1 MRGSL
6 GPAAAIAVAIFSF
19 VALALGILLL
29 TRLGGTSGQDLGSA
43 AGADAFA
50 RAVPLLFAAELLKL
64 LTACAQ
70 LVVVIAVAR
79 PAPERLSRVAM
90 LILGSLGA
98 FFIAASGV
106 AGIEAIA
113 AEDPGQGGFISNL
126 GFVGVA
132 ATGAWALLVTLLR
145 PLPLPRWLLVVGALF
160 GLVSLAAFPVPP
172 LALLTVVLGWPW
184 WIGLSG
190 VLRSARAQISQ
201 IRESQPGAGEL

>member
-29 TRLGGTSGQDLGSA
+29 VRLGGTSGQDLGGG

-50 RAVPLLFAAELLKL
+50 RAVPLLFAAEILKL

-79 PAPERLSRVAM
+79 LAPERLARVAI
-90 LILGSLGA
+90 LLLGSLGA

-106 AGIEAIA
+106 AGIEAILA
-113 AEDPGQGGFISNL
+113 QDAGQGGFVSNL

-132 ATGAWALLVTLLR
+132 ATGAWALLVILVR
-145 PLPLPRWLLVVGALF
+145 PIRLARWLVVVGALF
-160 GLVSLAAFPVPP
+160 GLVCLTAFPVPP

-190 VLRSARAQISQ
+190 ALRSAPV
-201 IRESQPGAGEL
+201 PG